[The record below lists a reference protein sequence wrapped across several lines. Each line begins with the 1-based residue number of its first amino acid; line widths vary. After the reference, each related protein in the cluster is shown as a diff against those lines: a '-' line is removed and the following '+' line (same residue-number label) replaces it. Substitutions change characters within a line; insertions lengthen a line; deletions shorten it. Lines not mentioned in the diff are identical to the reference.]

1 MRVQLYKCLIGRDCQ
16 VKVKAFRHLPHLL
29 VHYMSAST
37 QQNLSPKLVI
47 SHDHSV
53 HLSYMEITQKFY
65 DAMKACSSIEV
76 IPIARKIHAQLI
88 ISGLDTSTF
97 LQNNL
102 LHMYCNCGLIDD
114 AFRVFSDSNHR
125 NIFSWNTM
133 IHGFVD
139 SGWVKEAE
147 DLFGKMPIRDSI
159 SWTTMMS
166 GYCQNGRPGDSI
178 KTLMLM
184 AWDFNYVIDPFP
196 FCCAVKACACLGCI
210 KLAVQLHGLVM
221 KLGLF
226 SEICINNAI
235 VDMYIKCGAV
245 SSAEKVFSNIENPSL
260 FCWNSMIYGYSRS
273 NGVQKALSTFSQM
286 PEHDSVSWNTM
297 ISILCQHGFGVQSLS
312 MFVEMCSKGF
322 RANSMTHGSVLSAC
336 ASIFDL
342 EWGSHL
348 HARILRMEHNIDAFT
363 GGGLVDMYAKCGCL
377 EFARRV
383 FDNLAEHNEVS
394 WTSLISRVAQVGRE
408 EDALALFNQMRWSPV
423 KLDEFTLSTVLGI
436 CSGQNYA
443 TIGELLHGYTIKSGM
458 DSSVPVGN
466 SIITMYTKCGNIEKA
481 GRVFGLMPIKDIIS
495 WTAMITAFS
504 QIGDIEKAWEYFENM
519 PERNIITW
527 NSMLSMYV
535 QHGGWEEGL
544 KLFIS
549 MRRKGIE
556 PDWITLT
563 TSMSAC
569 ADLASLK
576 LGMQVASQVEKF
588 GLSSDIA
595 VSNAII
601 TMYSRCGQIREAQ
614 KVFNSINEK
623 NLVSWNAM
631 MAGYAQNGLGRKA
644 IETFNDMLRTECTPD
659 HISCV
664 SVLSGCSHMGLVEEG
679 KHYFDSMVKDFGLS
693 PANEHF
699 ACMVDLLGRAGL
711 LDQAKNLIEG
721 MPFKPNATV
730 WGALLGACRIHHDPR
745 LAEIAVKNLMELN
758 AEDSGGYVLLS
769 NIYTDSGELEGL
781 ANVRKMMKEK
791 GIRKSPGCSWV
802 EVDNRVHVFTVDDTS
817 HPQVKEIYMK
827 LEEMTKKIE
836 DTGRYICA
844 VDGHRSQ
851 KYHSE
856 KLAFA
861 FGLISLPSWMPIR
874 VMKNLRVCDDCHL
887 VIKLMSYVTSR
898 ELIMRDGYRYHHFKD
913 GFCSCGDYW

>member
-1 MRVQLYKCLIGRDCQ
+1 MRVQLYKCLIGSGYQ
-16 VKVKAFRHLPHLL
+16 VKAFQQLPHKI
-29 VHYMSAST
+29 VHYVLAST

-47 SHDHSV
+47 RHDHSG
-53 HLSYMEITQKFY
+53 HLSYMEITQEFY
-65 DAMKACSSIEV
+65 NAMKICASVEA
-76 IPIARKIHAQLI
+76 IPIAQTLHGQLI
-88 ISGLDTSTF
+88 VSGLDTSTF

-102 LHMYCNCGLIDD
+102 LHMYKKCGLIDD
-114 AFRVFSDSNHR
+114 AFQVFRDSNHL

-139 SGWVKEAE
+139 SGRMKEAE
-147 DLFGKMPIRDSI
+147 DLFEKMPKRDLV

-178 KTLMLM
+178 KTFMLM
-184 AWDFNYVIDPFP
+184 AWDFNHINDPFP
-196 FCCAVKACACLGCI
+196 FCCALKACACLGFV
-210 KLAVQLHGLVM
+210 KLAVQLHGHVM

-226 SEICINNAI
+226 SEICVNNAI

-273 NGVQKALSTFSQM
+273 HGVQKALSTFSHM

-297 ISILCQHGFGVQSLS
+297 ISILSQHGFGAQSLS
-312 MFVEMCSKGF
+312 MFVKMCSKGF
-322 RANSMTHGSVLSAC
+322 RPNSMTYGSVLSAC
-336 ASIFDL
+336 ASIFEL

-348 HARILRMEHNIDAFT
+348 HARIIRMEHNVDAFT

-377 EFARRV
+377 ELARRV
-383 FDNLAEHNEVS
+383 FENLTEHNEVS
-394 WTSLISRVAQVGRE
+394 WTSLISGLAQFGLE
-408 EDALALFNQMRWSPV
+408 EDALSLFNQMRWSPV
-423 KLDEFTLSTVLGI
+423 RLDEFTLSTVLGI

-443 TIGELLHGYTIKSGM
+443 TIGELLHEYTIKSGM

-466 SIITMYTKCGNIEKA
+466 AIITMYTKCGSIEKA
-481 GRVFGLMPIKDIIS
+481 SRVFGLMPIKDIIS
-495 WTAMITAFS
+495 WTAMITAYS
-504 QIGDIEKAWEYFENM
+504 QIGDIEKAWEYFDNM
-519 PERNIITW
+519 PERNVITW

-549 MRRKGIE
+549 MKRKGIE
-556 PDWITLT
+556 PDWITFT

-569 ADLASLK
+569 ADLAILK
-576 LGMQVASQVEKF
+576 LGMQVVSQVEKL
-588 GLSSDIA
+588 GLGSDIA
-595 VSNAII
+595 VLNAIV
-601 TMYSRCGQIREAQ
+601 TMYSRCGQIKEAK
-614 KVFNSINEK
+614 KVFNSIHDK

-631 MAGYAQNGLGRKA
+631 MAGYAQNGLGRKV
-644 IETFNDMLRTECTPD
+644 IETFEDMLKTQCTPD
-659 HISCV
+659 HISYV
-664 SVLSGCSHMGLVEEG
+664 AVLSGCSHLGLVEEG
-679 KHYFDSMVKDFGLS
+679 KHYFDSMVKDFHIS

-699 ACMVDLLGRAGL
+699 ACMVDMLGRAGS
-711 LDQAKNLIEG
+711 LDEAKNLIEG
-721 MPFKPNATV
+721 MPFKPSAAV
-730 WGALLGACRIHHDPR
+730 WGALLGACRIHHDSK
-745 LAEIAVKNLMELN
+745 LAEIAVKNLTELS
-758 AEDSGGYVLLS
+758 AEDSGSYVLLA
-769 NIYTDSGELEGL
+769 NIYTDTGELEGL
-781 ANVRKMMKEK
+781 ANVRKMMKER
-791 GIRKSPGCSWV
+791 GIRKSPGCSWI
-802 EVDNRVHVFTVDDTS
+802 EVDHRVHVFTVDDTS

-827 LEEMTKKIE
+827 LEETMKKIE

-844 VDGHRSQ
+844 ADAYRSR

-861 FGLISLPSWMPIR
+861 FGLISLPSWMPVR

-887 VIKLMSYVTSR
+887 VIKLMSSVTSR
-898 ELIMRDGYRYHHFKD
+898 ELIMRDAYRFHHFKD